1 MYLFSVRNFNGLK
14 LMKHILTL
22 TVSIAIVTVALRQ
35 AAAQGTAF
43 TYQGRLND
51 GGAPA
56 TGTYDLQ
63 FALFSVSSGGSAVA
77 GPVTNSGV
85 AVSNGLF
92 SVLLDFGSVPFS
104 TGAQRW
110 LELGA
115 RTNGGGTF
123 LTLGPR
129 QQLTATPYAITA
141 GNLTGALPNAGLS
154 GTYTT
159 PVVLSNAANA
169 FSGSGAGLTLV
180 NAASLGGLSAA
191 QFWQLSGNNV
201 GAAQFLGSTNNRT
214 LELRAN
220 NQAALRLVPN
230 PGNPPNVIGGSSG
243 NAIASGSYGSVIGG
257 GDSHF
262 IDVNALNAT
271 IAGGENNNIQANS
284 LYSSIGGGQGNQV
297 FGSVEGGTISG
308 GEGNFIWNGASD
320 ATIGGGTGHTIQS
333 NALSATISGGQIN
346 YIGLSSSG
354 GAIGGGNQNRISDFT
369 TNATL
374 AGGQLNTVSDN
385 YSTIGGGSLNTIFS
399 GAPDATIVGGIQN
412 QIQPGAS
419 ESSVGGGESNTV
431 GTNSSF
437 ATIAGGLL
445 NRVLVGS
452 AFGVIGGGEQNTI
465 SNGAF
470 GAVIAGGEFNGI
482 QSNATLAAIS
492 GGDHNII
499 QTSCNNSVIGGGGAN
514 VISNLAV
521 YSTIPGGSQNL
532 IAGQYSFAAGRV
544 AQALNQGCFVWSSSA
559 SGTPTTSVLDNS
571 VTFRAPNG
579 YRLFTASTG
588 TTTGAQLI
596 AGGTAWSSLSD
607 RNAKKNIKPVDC
619 QSVLDKLSHV
629 PVEQWN
635 YNWEDNSAVPHLGP
649 MAQDF
654 KGTFYPGSDDKMIST
669 LEFDGVELAAI
680 EGLNQK
686 LEKELKEKEARISE
700 LEARLDRLEKRVSDS
715 KRN

>member
-1 MYLFSVRNFNGLK
+1 
-14 LMKHILTL
+14 MKHILTL
-22 TVSIAIVTVALRQ
+22 TLSIAVVAIALRQ

-92 SVLLDFGSVPFS
+92 SVVLDFGSLPFS

-115 RTNGGGTF
+115 RTNGGGAFTA
-123 LTLGPR
+123 LGPR

-141 GNLTGALPNAGLS
+141 GNLTGTLPNAGLS

-159 PVVLSNAANA
+159 PVVLSNAGNA

-180 NAASLGGLSAA
+180 NAASLGGLSAG
-191 QFWQLSGNNV
+191 QFWQLGGNNV
-201 GAAQFLGSTNNRT
+201 SAVQFLGSTNNRT

-220 NQAALRLVPN
+220 NQAVLRLVPN
-230 PGNPPNVIGGSSG
+230 PGNPPNVIAGSSG
-243 NAIASGSYGSVIGG
+243 NVIASGSFGSVIGG
-257 GDSHF
+257 GDSHT
-262 IDVNALNAT
+262 IDVNATNAT
-271 IAGGENNNIQANS
+271 IAGGSDNNIQANS
-284 LYSSIGGGQGNQV
+284 IYSTISGGQGNRV
-297 FGSVEGGTISG
+297 FGGIEAGTISG

-346 YIGLSSSG
+346 SIGVGSSG
-354 GAIGGGNQNRISDFT
+354 GAIGGGNQNHISDFT

-374 AGGQLNTVSDN
+374 AGGLLNTVSAN
-385 YSTIGGGSLNTIFS
+385 YATLGGGSLNTIYS
-399 GAPDATIVGGIQN
+399 NAAEATIAGGDEN
-412 QIQPGAS
+412 QIQSGAS
-419 ESSVGGGESNTV
+419 DSSIGGGESNAI

-437 ATIAGGLL
+437 ATIPGGTL
-445 NRVLVGS
+445 NKVLTGS
-452 AFGVIGGGEQNTI
+452 AFAVIGGGEQNTI
-465 SNGAF
+465 SNGAY
-470 GAVIAGGEFNGI
+470 GAVIAGGEFNAI
-482 QSNATLAAIS
+482 QSNAPVATIS
-492 GGDHNII
+492 GGDHNVI
-499 QTSCNNSVIGGGGAN
+499 QISCYNSVIGGGGAN

-521 YSTIPGGSQNL
+521 YSVIPGGSQNL

-544 AQALNQGCFVWSSSA
+544 AQATNQGCFVWSSSA
-559 SGTPTTSVLDNS
+559 TGTPTSSVLDNS

-579 YRLFTASTG
+579 YRFLTASTG
-588 TTTGAQLI
+588 TTGAQLI
-596 AGGTAWSSLSD
+596 AGGTAWSALSD

-619 QSVLDKLSHV
+619 QGILAKLSHV

-635 YNWEDNSAVPHLGP
+635 YNWEDNTTVPHLGP

-654 KGTFYPGSDDKMIST
+654 KGAFYPGRDDKMIST

-700 LEARLDRLEKRVSDS
+700 LEARLDRLEKMVLDS